1 MENQNETFTYRYSP
15 LEQAEVASI
24 RDKYLPKEPDKME
37 QLRRL
42 DRIPYRKAQ
51 TAALTVGILGALIL
65 GLGMSVCMTE
75 LGGFLGGTAWFV
87 GIPIGVVGL
96 LLVALAY
103 PVYNRILKKQR
114 QRIAPEILRL
124 SEELLK

>member
-1 MENQNETFTYRYSP
+1 MENKEETFNFTYSAAQQEEIR
-15 LEQAEVASI
+15 SI
-24 RDKYLPKEPDKME
+24 RDKYLPKEESKLE

-51 TAALTVGILGALIL
+51 SAALTVGILGSLIL
-65 GLGMSVCMTE
+65 GLGMSICMTE

-103 PVYNRILKKQR
+103 PVYNRVLKKHR
-114 QRIAPEILRL
+114 KRIAPEILRL
-124 SEELLK
+124 TEELMR